1 LPRRISRII
10 GWRDVSLFVVV
21 VTSIVI
27 VDVVS
32 VVFAISRHVGCGF
45 SKAVGSGEEGD
56 GEGVRLYTVC
66 GGLGVMVSDVVV
78 SEGEVVKCRG
88 CDIS

>member
-1 LPRRISRII
+1 LPRRVSRII

-21 VTSIVI
+21 VTSIVVV

-45 SKAVGSGEEGD
+45 SKAVGGGEEG
-56 GEGVRLYTVC
+56 GWG
-66 GGLGVMVSDVVV
+66 
-78 SEGEVVKCRG
+78 KA
-88 CDIS
+88 